1 MPCRLLG
8 PFRKWRD
15 VRLEFVMRTKADIP
29 DHSELG
35 VHALIEREAHLLLA
49 DPDRVAMAHDMG
61 GRDHERETFRQT
73 DRILYLN
80 SRTV

>member
-1 MPCRLLG
+1 
-8 PFRKWRD
+8 
-15 VRLEFVMRTKADIP
+15 MRTKADVC
-29 DHSELG
+29 DHSELEWL
-35 VHALIEREAHLLLA
+35 HALIEREAHLLLA